1 MLWHYFGSA
10 CFFFA
15 ELIENI
21 KPVNVY
27 HNLKEKRSLLFKEN
41 KNKPGIYCIVNISNG
56 HNYIGSS
63 INLANRMRNYLKIS
77 FLNKKRNI
85 KMPIVNA
92 LLKYGSYNFL
102 VLIIEYTDLDVIIIR
117 ETHLITKI
125 QPYYNVLKQG
135 YSFVCY
141 RHTEATQELL
151 SELAKN
157 RTHSPETKA
166 LIAQALIGE
175 NNPYFGK
182 SHSDESKLKI
192 IKANSAY
199 PVYIYNYSKQLLMI
213 YPSTRTLGN
222 HIGSNSS
229 TIVNCIDN
237 NSFFRGK

>member
-1 MLWHYFGSA
+1 MFWS
-10 CFFFA
+10 
-15 ELIENI
+15 
-21 KPVNVY
+21 
-27 HNLKEKRSLLFKEN
+27 R
-41 KNKPGIYCIVNISNG
+41 GIHLY
-56 HNYIGSS
+56 
-63 INLANRMRNYLKIS
+63 
-77 FLNKKRNI
+77 
-85 KMPIVNA
+85 
-92 LLKYGSYNFL
+92 
-102 VLIIEYTDLDVIIIR
+102 VIDIQKLPR
-117 ETHLITKI
+117 IT
-125 QPYYNVLKQG
+125 
-135 YSFVCY
+135 FWTC
-141 RHTEATQELL
+141 
-151 SELAKN
+151 KN

-237 NSFFRGK
+237 NSFFRGKWYFTRILFNKGDTPLISEYSSMEGKKYCKRN

>member
-10 CFFFA
+10 CFFLA

-41 KNKPGIYCIVNISNG
+41 KNKQGIYCIVNISNG

-85 KMPIVNA
+85 NMPIVNA
-92 LLKYGSYNFL
+92 LLKYGSYNFV

-141 RHTEATQELL
+141 RHTEATQ
-151 SELAKN
+151 
-157 RTHSPETKA
+157 
-166 LIAQALIGE
+166 
-175 NNPYFGK
+175 
-182 SHSDESKLKI
+182 
-192 IKANSAY
+192 
-199 PVYIYNYSKQLLMI
+199 
-213 YPSTRTLGN
+213 
-222 HIGSNSS
+222 
-229 TIVNCIDN
+229 
-237 NSFFRGK
+237 

>member
-10 CFFFA
+10 CFFLA

-85 KMPIVNA
+85 NMPIVNA
-92 LLKYGSYNFL
+92 LLKYGSYNFV

-125 QPYYNVLKQG
+125 QPYYNVFKQG
-135 YSFVCY
+135 VFICM
-141 RHTEATQELL
+141 L
-151 SELAKN
+151 
-157 RTHSPETKA
+157 
-166 LIAQALIGE
+166 
-175 NNPYFGK
+175 
-182 SHSDESKLKI
+182 
-192 IKANSAY
+192 
-199 PVYIYNYSKQLLMI
+199 
-213 YPSTRTLGN
+213 
-222 HIGSNSS
+222 
-229 TIVNCIDN
+229 
-237 NSFFRGK
+237 